1 MFHPPGSTWA
11 ISHED
16 CLQPRRNKSCPR
28 WTRSLFGQFV
38 AAWMRA
44 KKFLRILGEYDDLF
58 LKAA

>member
-16 CLQPRRNKSCPR
+16 CLQATEKQVLPQVDPKS
-28 WTRSLFGQFV
+28 LGQLV